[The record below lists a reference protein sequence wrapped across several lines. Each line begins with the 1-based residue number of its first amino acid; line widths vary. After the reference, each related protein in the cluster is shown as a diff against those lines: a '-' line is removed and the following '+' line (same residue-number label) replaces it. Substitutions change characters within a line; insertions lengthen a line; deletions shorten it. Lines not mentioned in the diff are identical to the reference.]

1 MRREVVLIAFITFV
15 FLLNKVHGM
24 IYLDGN
30 TR

>member
-1 MRREVVLIAFITFV
+1 MRRELVLIAFITFV
-15 FLLNKVHGM
+15 FLLKKVHGM